1 MQCREL
7 PNRLVFCRSGL
18 HFRQM
23 NIFAELAPMDVIAVV
38 WFITG
43 WGVYSYLLD
52 HSPIKEKSLSAAMDK
67 QRAQW
72 MQTMMKRELR
82 IVDTSIMAGLQQGTA
97 FFASTSIF
105 AIGGTFALLS
115 STEEVLAVFSQL
127 PYAIEMTRAEWETKV
142 LGMLLVY
149 AYAFFKFGWAYRLFN
164 YASMLVGAVPASDEV
179 GRARAQSAILS
190 ATEMTILAGIHFNR
204 GLRAFFFAMGFLG
217 WFLGAEVFMVTTT
230 YVLLVLLRRQFFSA
244 SRRAALH
251 SLETGNDA

>member
-1 MQCREL
+1 
-7 PNRLVFCRSGL
+7 
-18 HFRQM
+18 M
-23 NIFAELAPMDVIAVV
+23 NIFAGLAPMDVIAVI
-38 WFITG
+38 WFVTS
-43 WGVYSYLLD
+43 WTVYSFLLD
-52 HSPIKEKSLSAAMDK
+52 HSRMKERSLSAAMDK
-67 QRAQW
+67 QRTQW
-72 MQTMMKRELR
+72 MQTMLKRDLR

-127 PYAIEMTRAEWETKV
+127 PYTIEMTRAEWETKV

-164 YASMLVGAVPASDEV
+164 YASMLVGAVPARDECES
-179 GRARAQSAILS
+179 AQAKSAILS
-190 ATEMTILAGIHFNR
+190 ATEMTILAGTHFNR

-217 WFLGAEVFMVTTT
+217 WFLGPQVFMVTTT

-251 SLETGNDA
+251 SLQAGKDA